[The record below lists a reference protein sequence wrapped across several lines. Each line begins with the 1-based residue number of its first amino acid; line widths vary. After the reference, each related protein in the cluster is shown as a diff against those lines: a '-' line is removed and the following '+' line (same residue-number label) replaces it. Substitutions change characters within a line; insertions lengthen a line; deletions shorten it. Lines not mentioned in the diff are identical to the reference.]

1 MAALASLASGFAWN
15 GRRVSRTTVVVG
27 LSIAAHAGVAAYLAM
42 MQFAPP
48 QPPVTLDPPVTGPWI
63 RLEKPKPPPQP
74 TERPKTLTP
83 HKPVSSAAAPI
94 DPLPVDP
101 PDEVRPPPIGPV
113 AELKVDT
120 PVQTRPAPDPVIGNP
135 SWLRLPD
142 AQDLARH
149 YPDGAIRRGLEGSA
163 TISCTVT
170 AKGAIGGC
178 EVVSETPAGAG
189 FGQAAVKLSRYFR
202 MSPKTVD
209 GRAVEGGIVRVPIRF
224 RLPEA

>member
-1 MAALASLASGFAWN
+1 MAALASFASGLAWK

-27 LSIAAHAGVAAYLAM
+27 ISIAAHAGVAAYLAM

-48 QPPVTLDPPVTGPWI
+48 QPPITLDPPVTGPWI
-63 RLEKPKPPPQP
+63 RLEKPKPPP
-74 TERPKTLTP
+74 EVKDRPKTLTP
-83 HKPVSSAAAPI
+83 HKPVSSTAAPI
-94 DPLPVDP
+94 NPLPVDP
-101 PDEVRPPPIGPV
+101 PKEAHPPPVGPI
-113 AELKVDT
+113 AELKVDP

-142 AQDLARH
+142 ADDLARH
-149 YPDGAIRRGLEGSA
+149 YPDVALRRELEGSA

-170 AKGAIGGC
+170 AKGSIGAC

-189 FGQAAVKLSRYFR
+189 FGPAAVKLSRYFR

-209 GRAVEGGIVRVPIRF
+209 GRPVEGGVVRVPIRF
-224 RLPEA
+224 RLPG